1 MIRLKRV
8 VCIGDSNT
16 YGYDP
21 RSYFGGEY
29 PENVRWTGRLTGW
42 DVVNYGENG
51 AEIPT
56 REWEW
61 ETHERR
67 IRQALPITAAIVM
80 LGSND
85 LLQHPN
91 FTAEQVAER
100 MEIYLQRIIRHISPG
115 QILLLAPVPMR
126 PGTWVNE
133 SRLPDESAHLGECYE
148 TLSKRIGV
156 GFADTSLW
164 NVELSFDGVH
174 LTPNGHRVFA
184 EKLRELLENRFT

>member
-56 REWEW
+56 REWEF
-61 ETHERR
+61 ETHEQR
-67 IRQALPITAAIVM
+67 IRQALPITATIVM

-126 PGTWVNE
+126 PGTWVDE
-133 SRLPDESAHLGECYE
+133 PRLPDESARLGKCYE